1 MSPRRPG
8 RFWPIT
14 AAAIVGIAAGL
25 ALGAWQLSRAAQ
37 KNALHAAISQRQ
49 SLPMLEGRALAA
61 TAAGAANPAG
71 ESLVWRPVR
80 LKGEWVAGA
89 TVFLDNRQ
97 MKGKPGFDVLTP
109 LRIDGADAAVVVQR
123 GWVARNFVERT
134 RLPVVETSSGGVE
147 VIGVIAP
154 PPPKLYAFAGPET
167 GAIRQNLDLA
177 EFRDRTG
184 LPLLTGLS
192 VRQTGAASDGLL
204 RDWTQPGS
212 GVEKHYGYA
221 FQWFALSALIAILY
235 VWFQFIAPRRKP
247 PHA

>member
-1 MSPRRPG
+1 MSPRRS
-8 RFWPIT
+8 RRVWAIT
-14 AAAIVGIAAGL
+14 VAAIVGIAAGL

-37 KNALHAAISQRQ
+37 KNALHAAMSQRQ
-49 SLPMLEGRALAA
+49 GLPMLEGRALAA
-61 TAAGAANPAG
+61 TETGAASN
-71 ESLVWRPVR
+71 SLVWRPVR

-97 MKGKPGFDVLTP
+97 MKGKPGFDVVTP
-109 LRIDGADAAVVVQR
+109 LRIDGAGAAVAVQR
-123 GWVARNFVERT
+123 GWVARNFVERE
-134 RLPVVETSSGGVE
+134 RLPVIETPSGVVE

-154 PPPKLYAFAGPET
+154 PPPKLYAFGGPEA
-167 GAIRQNLDLA
+167 GAIRQNLDLS

-204 RDWTQPGS
+204 RDWAQPGS
-212 GVEKHYGYA
+212 GVEKNYGYA

-235 VWFQFIAPRRKP
+235 VWFQFIVPRRKP
-247 PHA
+247 APA

>member
-1 MSPRRPG
+1 MTPRRTG

-14 AAAIVGIAAGL
+14 AAAVVGIAAGL

-37 KNALHAAISQRQ
+37 KNALHAAMTQRQ
-49 SLPMLEGRALAA
+49 GLPMLEGRALAA
-61 TAAGAANPAG
+61 TAAGAAGN
-71 ESLVWRPVR
+71 SLSWRPVR

-109 LRIDGADAAVVVQR
+109 LRIDGADAAVAVQR
-123 GWVARNFVERT
+123 GWVARNFVERE
-134 RLPVVETSSGGVE
+134 RLPAIGTPTGVVE

-177 EFRDRTG
+177 EFRARTG

-204 RDWTQPGS
+204 RDWAQPGS

-235 VWFQFIAPRRKP
+235 VWFQFIAPRRKS
-247 PHA
+247 ARA